1 MKEPQASAAESVVRI
16 QRILVVFSFP
26 KFKIIPTQIDR
37 SLDPCYNNDML
48 VNNND
53 PVITQDTLVL
63 YVYDI
68 EYA

>member
-1 MKEPQASAAESVVRI
+1 MGVAKI
-16 QRILVVFSFP
+16 QRKSVVFSFS

-53 PVITQDTLVL
+53 LVITQDTLVL

-68 EYA
+68 EYC

>member
-1 MKEPQASAAESVVRI
+1 MTATGECGGGVAEK
-16 QRILVVFSFP
+16 QRNLVVFSFP
-26 KFKIIPTQIDR
+26 KFKIIPTQLDR

-53 PVITQDTLVL
+53 PVITQDTFVL

-68 EYA
+68 EYV